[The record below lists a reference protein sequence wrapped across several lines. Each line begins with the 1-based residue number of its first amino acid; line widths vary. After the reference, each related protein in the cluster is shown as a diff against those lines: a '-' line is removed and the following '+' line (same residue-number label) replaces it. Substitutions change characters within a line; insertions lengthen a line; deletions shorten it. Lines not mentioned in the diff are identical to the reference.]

1 MKFTHPIFILLI
13 SLSGFAKGSESSPAN
28 NTPPAGFSAL
38 WNGSD
43 LAGWWGATTVAPG
56 KYMSIPPADLKAK
69 HASSL
74 EDIRKH
80 WSVKDGELVND
91 GKGLF
96 LTTEKSYGDFELL
109 VDYKTVALADSG
121 IYLRGYPQVQIWDP
135 TDPSKFSIGADKGS
149 GGLWNNPAGALGRD
163 PLVKADRPFAE
174 WNHLRIIMV
183 GSRVWVWLN
192 DQPTVSGA
200 ILENHF
206 DLKQPILPRGPLQ
219 LQTHGGEI
227 CWRNLFI
234 REIGSDEA
242 NQRLRGT
249 DTGGFKPIFN
259 GKDLTGWA
267 GPLDCAAVVD
277 AAIVWQPGKSGTIYT
292 QEEYANFVARIEFK
306 LPPGANNGLAIR
318 YPGEGNPAYVG
329 MCECQVLDDG
339 YEQATGSKI
348 DPRQAHGSAYG
359 MVAAHRGYHHPAG
372 EWNYQEV
379 TVTGSTIQVELN
391 GVKILDADLSKV
403 SDLMGGSAHP
413 GKDRTSG
420 HFGLAGHDAPVTF
433 RNISIKSLD

>member
-1 MKFTHPIFILLI
+1 MKSIHHIFILLI
-13 SLSGFAKGSESSPAN
+13 GLSGFSKGAEAILTN
-28 NTPPAGFSAL
+28 IAPPAGFSAL
-38 WNGSD
+38 WNGYD
-43 LAGWWGATTVAPG
+43 LEGWWGAGTEDPA
-56 KYMSIPPADLKAK
+56 KYMNLPPAEFKAK
-69 HASSL
+69 QASSL
-74 EDIRKH
+74 ADIRKH

-91 GKGLF
+91 GEGLF
-96 LTTEKSYGDFELL
+96 LSTEKSYGDFELL
-109 VDYKTVALADSG
+109 VDYKTVTLADSG
-121 IYLRGYPQVQIWDP
+121 IYLRGYPQVQIWDS
-135 TDPSKFSIGADKGS
+135 TDPNKSSIGAEKGS
-149 GGLWNNPAGALGRD
+149 GGLWNNSASTQGKD
-163 PLVKADRPFAE
+163 PLVKADKPFAQ
-174 WNHLRIIMV
+174 WNHLRIIMI

-192 DQPTVSGA
+192 NQPTVTGA

-227 CWRNLFI
+227 RWRNLFI
-234 REIGSDEA
+234 REIHSDEA
-242 NQRLRGT
+242 NQRLRET
-249 DTGGFKPIFN
+249 DNAGFKPVFN

-277 AAIVWQPGKSGTIYT
+277 SAIIWQPGKSGTIYT
-292 QEEYANFVARIEFK
+292 KEEYANFVAKIEFK
-306 LPPGANNGLAIR
+306 LKPGANNGLAIR

-329 MCECQVLDDG
+329 MCECQVLDDS

-348 DPRQAHGSAYG
+348 DLRQAHGSAYG

-379 TVTGSTIQVELN
+379 TVTGSTIKVELN

-403 SDLMGGSAHP
+403 SEFMSNSAHP
-413 GKDRTSG
+413 GKDRTTG
-420 HFGLAGHDAPVTF
+420 HFGLAGHDDPVTF